1 MTDKPDIRVA
11 QPADLIATLHEV
23 GAMFVKAVID
33 AAASNQTPEPF
44 DDFAALVERGRA
56 AALSLFNDMRN
67 MPPAFLLMSQSGLTV
82 PVLLDALPES
92 RLHQGFIASAMAAL
106 VHTAP
111 IDAYCFWAEVWVA
124 HGADDRPPS
133 QRPDRIEAVWLRTAT
148 RLHSEF
154 CLFAIVRS
162 KTNRRRV
169 VDLTPMQGPPS
180 GSIGEAH
187 NPLMHNLYAV
197 ALAAKEGKPVPPDE
211 FPTDV
216 AKRRNMS

>member
-1 MTDKPDIRVA
+1 M
-11 QPADLIATLHEV
+11 
-23 GAMFVKAVID
+23 
-33 AAASNQTPEPF
+33 
-44 DDFAALVERGRA
+44 
-56 AALSLFNDMRN
+56 SLLNDMHD

-82 PVLLDALPES
+82 PVLLDGTPES
-92 RLHQGFIASAMAAL
+92 RMHQGFLASAMAAL

-111 IDAYCFWAEVWVA
+111 IDAYCFMAEVWFA
-124 HGADDRPPS
+124 KGDDSRAPS

-169 VDLTPMQGPPS
+169 VDLAPMQGPPR

-197 ALAAKEGKPVPPDE
+197 ALAVKAGQPFPPDE
-211 FPTDV
+211 FPTD
-216 AKRRNMS
+216 AEKPQTMS